1 MGSSLRRK
9 TPRPRKGD
17 SEPLSSSSA
26 SPYSAGSKCSR
37 AQESDPDGL
46 RTLRYNRGGAER
58 YWGVAKWQGTGFW
71 SRDRRFES
79 CRPSPSARQPE
90 GSLSRP
96 MSEGGTSPP
105 IFAVVLAAG
114 KGTRMKSNRAKVLH
128 TLCGV
133 PMINYVIEATR
144 PLVPE
149 RLLVVVGHQAELVEA
164 VLPEDAEPVLQREQR
179 GTGDAVRVALR
190 AIDEEEKGVLLVV
203 NGDGPL
209 ISDRTLGELVER
221 HRSAGV
227 GATVLVAE
235 LEDPSGLG
243 RVVEDAGV
251 VRIVEERDATEIER
265 GIGLVNL
272 GLYAFKLSEVRDAI
286 ERVEADNGQDELYLT
301 DVLEIIGRRSRAVTY
316 RLKDL
321 EEANLVN
328 DRSQLARAEEI
339 LRRRILDAHM
349 RDGVTVR
356 DPVSTHIEASVE
368 IGRDT
373 VILPGTF
380 LRGNT
385 KIGSDCVV
393 GPSTDLLD
401 TVVEDGARVEHSVG
415 RGAEVGEGATVGPYA
430 FLRPGTVL
438 GPEAKVGAYCE
449 VKNSRVGKG
458 SKVPHLSYVG
468 DAEIGEDANLGAG
481 TITANYDGVKK
492 NRTTIGDGAFTGVNT
507 NLIAP
512 VTIGEGA
519 YLGAGSVVNKDI
531 PPGKL
536 AVGMPARVIRDA
548 PEFLRKAS
556 KSEDAEGERPESE
569 TED

>member
-1 MGSSLRRK
+1 MSHA
-9 TPRPRKGD
+9 
-17 SEPLSSSSA
+17 E
-26 SPYSAGSKCSR
+26 
-37 AQESDPDGL
+37 
-46 RTLRYNRGGAER
+46 TLP
-58 YWGVAKWQGTGFW
+58 QT
-71 SRDRRFES
+71 
-79 CRPSPSARQPE
+79 
-90 GSLSRP
+90 
-96 MSEGGTSPP
+96 
-105 IFAVVLAAG
+105 FAVVLAAG

-133 PMINYVIEATR
+133 PMVNYVIEA
-144 PLVPE
+144 LKSLAPE
-149 RLLVVVGHQAELVEA
+149 RLIVVVGHQADLVRG
-164 VLPEDAEPVLQREQR
+164 VLPGDAETVLQHEQL
-179 GTGDAVRVALR
+179 GTGDAVRVALE
-190 AIDEEEKGVLLVV
+190 ALEGEEEGVLLVV

-209 ISDRTLGELVER
+209 ISEMTLGELLER

-235 LEDPSGLG
+235 LEEPRGLG
-243 RVVEDAGV
+243 RVVEEAGV
-251 VRIVEERDATEIER
+251 VRIVEERDATDEER
-265 GIGLVNL
+265 AIRLVNL
-272 GLYAFKLSEVRDAI
+272 GLYAFELSEIRDAI
-286 ERVEADNGQDELYLT
+286 GKVGVDNGQGELYLT

-349 RDGVTVR
+349 REGVTVR
-356 DPVSTHIEASVE
+356 DPVITHIEASVQ

-373 VILPGTF
+373 VILPGSF
-380 LRGNT
+380 LRGT
-385 KIGSDCVV
+385 TRIGSDCVI
-393 GPSTDLLD
+393 GPSADLLD
-401 TVVEDGARVEHSVG
+401 TRVGDGARVEHSVG

-438 GPEAKVGAYCE
+438 GPDAKVGAYCE
-449 VKNSRVGKG
+449 VKNTRVGRG

-481 TITANYDGVKK
+481 TITANYDGVNKH
-492 NRTTIGDGAFTGVNT
+492 RTTIGDGAFTGVNT

-512 VTIGEGA
+512 VTIGDGA
-519 YLGAGSVVNKDI
+519 YLGAASVVNKDI

-548 PEFLRKAS
+548 PGRTK
-556 KSEDAEGERPESE
+556 EGPRDE
-569 TED
+569 TEG

>member
-1 MGSSLRRK
+1 MSHA
-9 TPRPRKGD
+9 
-17 SEPLSSSSA
+17 E
-26 SPYSAGSKCSR
+26 
-37 AQESDPDGL
+37 
-46 RTLRYNRGGAER
+46 TLP
-58 YWGVAKWQGTGFW
+58 QT
-71 SRDRRFES
+71 
-79 CRPSPSARQPE
+79 
-90 GSLSRP
+90 
-96 MSEGGTSPP
+96 
-105 IFAVVLAAG
+105 FAVVLAAG

-133 PMINYVIEATR
+133 PMVNYVIEA
-144 PLVPE
+144 LKSLAPE
-149 RLLVVVGHQAELVEA
+149 RLIVVVGHQADLVRG
-164 VLPEDAEPVLQREQR
+164 VLPGDAEAVLQREQL
-179 GTGDAVRVALR
+179 GTGDAVRVALE
-190 AIDEEEKGVLLVV
+190 ALEGEEGVLLVV

-209 ISDRTLGELVER
+209 ISEMTLGELLER

-235 LEDPSGLG
+235 LEEPRGLG
-243 RVVEDAGV
+243 RVVEEAGV
-251 VRIVEERDATEIER
+251 VRIVEERDATDEER
-265 GIGLVNL
+265 AIRLVNL
-272 GLYAFKLSEVRDAI
+272 GLYAFELSEIRDAI
-286 ERVEADNGQDELYLT
+286 GKVGVDNGQGELYLT

-349 RDGVTVR
+349 REGVTVR
-356 DPVSTHIEASVE
+356 DPVSTHIEASVQ

-373 VILPGTF
+373 VILPGSF
-380 LRGNT
+380 LRGT
-385 KIGSDCVV
+385 TRIGSDCVI
-393 GPSTDLLD
+393 GPSADLLD
-401 TVVEDGARVEHSVG
+401 TRVGDGARVEHSVG

-438 GPEAKVGAYCE
+438 GPDAKVGAYCE
-449 VKNSRVGKG
+449 VKNTRVGRG

-481 TITANYDGVKK
+481 TITANYDGVNKH
-492 NRTTIGDGAFTGVNT
+492 RTTIGDGAFTGVNT

-512 VTIGEGA
+512 VTIGDGA
-519 YLGAGSVVNKDI
+519 YLGAASVVNKDI

-548 PEFLRKAS
+548 PGRTK
-556 KSEDAEGERPESE
+556 EGPRDE
-569 TED
+569 TEG

>member
-1 MGSSLRRK
+1 
-9 TPRPRKGD
+9 
-17 SEPLSSSSA
+17 
-26 SPYSAGSKCSR
+26 
-37 AQESDPDGL
+37 
-46 RTLRYNRGGAER
+46 
-58 YWGVAKWQGTGFW
+58 
-71 SRDRRFES
+71 
-79 CRPSPSARQPE
+79 
-90 GSLSRP
+90 
-96 MSEGGTSPP
+96 MSQGGTLPQT
-105 IFAVVLAAG
+105 FAVVLAAG

-133 PMINYVIEATR
+133 PMVNYVIEA
-144 PLVPE
+144 LKSLAPE
-149 RLLVVVGHQAELVEA
+149 RLLVVVGHQADVVRG
-164 VLPEDAEPVLQREQR
+164 VLPEEAETVLQREQL
-179 GTGDAVRVALR
+179 GTGDAVRVALE
-190 AIDEEEKGVLLVV
+190 ALEGEEEGVLLVV

-209 ISDRTLGELVER
+209 ISDRTLEELVER

-235 LEDPSGLG
+235 LEDPRGLG

-251 VRIVEERDATEIER
+251 VRIVEERDATEEER
-265 GIGLVNL
+265 AIGLVNL
-272 GLYAFKLSEVRDAI
+272 GLYAFELSEIRDAI
-286 ERVEADNGQDELYLT
+286 GKVDSDNGQAELYLT

-349 RDGVTVR
+349 REGVTVR

-373 VILPGTF
+373 VILPGSF
-380 LRGNT
+380 LRGAT
-385 KIGSDCVV
+385 KIGSDCVI
-393 GPSTDLLD
+393 GPSADLLD
-401 TVVEDGARVEHSVG
+401 TVVGDGARVEHSVG

-438 GPEAKVGAYCE
+438 GPDAKVGAYCE
-449 VKNSRVGKG
+449 VKNTRVGRG

-481 TITANYDGVKK
+481 TITANYDGVNKH
-492 NRTTIGDGAFTGVNT
+492 RTTIGDGAFTGVNT

-512 VTIGEGA
+512 VTIGDGA

-548 PEFLRKAS
+548 PGRAKH
-556 KSEDAEGERPESE
+556 KDRRPRDE
-569 TED
+569 TEG

>member
-1 MGSSLRRK
+1 MTESS
-9 TPRPRKGD
+9 
-17 SEPLSSSSA
+17 
-26 SPYSAGSKCSR
+26 
-37 AQESDPDGL
+37 
-46 RTLRYNRGGAER
+46 
-58 YWGVAKWQGTGFW
+58 
-71 SRDRRFES
+71 
-79 CRPSPSARQPE
+79 
-90 GSLSRP
+90 
-96 MSEGGTSPP
+96 P

-128 TLCGV
+128 TLCGI
-133 PMINYVIEATR
+133 PMVNHVMEAIR
-144 PLVPE
+144 PLAPE
-149 RLLVVVGHQAELVEA
+149 KLLVVVGHQADVVRA
-164 VLPEDAEPVLQREQR
+164 VLPKEAEAVLQREQL
-179 GTGDAVRVALR
+179 GTGDAVRVALG
-190 AIDEEEKGVLLVV
+190 ALGGEEEGVLLVV

-209 ISDRTLGELVER
+209 ISDWTLNELVER

-235 LEDPSGLG
+235 LEDPRGLG
-243 RVVEDAGV
+243 RVVEEAGV
-251 VRIVEERDATEIER
+251 VRIIEERDATEEER

-272 GLYAFKLSEVRDAI
+272 GLYAFELSEIRDAI
-286 ERVEADNGQDELYLT
+286 GKVASENSEGELYLT
-301 DVLEIIGRRSRAVTY
+301 DVLKIIGRRSRAVTY

-339 LRRRILDAHM
+339 MRRRILDAHM
-349 RDGVTVR
+349 REGVTVR

-373 VILPGTF
+373 VILPGTL
-380 LRGNT
+380 LRGET
-385 KIGSDCVV
+385 KIGSDCVI
-393 GPSTDLLD
+393 GPSADLLD
-401 TVVEDGARVEHSVG
+401 TVVADGARVEHSVG
-415 RGAEVGEGATVGPYA
+415 RGAEVGEGAMVGPYA

-438 GPEAKVGAYCE
+438 GPEVKVGAYCE
-449 VKNSRVGKG
+449 VKNTRVGRG

-481 TITANYDGVKK
+481 TITANYDGVNK
-492 NRTTIGDGAFTGVNT
+492 NRTKIGDRAFTGINT

-512 VTIGEGA
+512 VTIGDDA

-548 PEFLRKAS
+548 PERARRDV
-556 KSEDAEGERPESE
+556 EERP
-569 TED
+569 

>member
-1 MGSSLRRK
+1 
-9 TPRPRKGD
+9 
-17 SEPLSSSSA
+17 
-26 SPYSAGSKCSR
+26 
-37 AQESDPDGL
+37 
-46 RTLRYNRGGAER
+46 
-58 YWGVAKWQGTGFW
+58 
-71 SRDRRFES
+71 
-79 CRPSPSARQPE
+79 
-90 GSLSRP
+90 
-96 MSEGGTSPP
+96 MSQGGTLPQT
-105 IFAVVLAAG
+105 FAVVLAAG

-133 PMINYVIEATR
+133 PMVNYVIVA
-144 PLVPE
+144 LKSLAPE
-149 RLLVVVGHQAELVEA
+149 RLLVVVGHQADVVRG
-164 VLPEDAEPVLQREQR
+164 VLPEEAETVLQREQL
-179 GTGDAVRVALR
+179 GTGDAVRVALE
-190 AIDEEEKGVLLVV
+190 ALEGEEEGVLLVV

-209 ISDRTLGELVER
+209 ISDRTLEELVER

-235 LEDPSGLG
+235 LEDPRGLG

-251 VRIVEERDATEIER
+251 VRIVEERDATEEER
-265 GIGLVNL
+265 AIGLVNL
-272 GLYAFKLSEVRDAI
+272 GLYAFDLSEIRDAI
-286 ERVEADNGQDELYLT
+286 GKVNADNGQGELYLT

-349 RDGVTVR
+349 REGVTVR

-373 VILPGTF
+373 VILPGSF
-380 LRGNT
+380 LRGAT
-385 KIGSDCVV
+385 KIGSDCVI
-393 GPSTDLLD
+393 GPSADLLD
-401 TVVEDGARVEHSVG
+401 TVVGDGARVEHSVG

-438 GPEAKVGAYCE
+438 GPDVKVGAYCE
-449 VKNSRVGKG
+449 VKNTRVGRG

-481 TITANYDGVKK
+481 TITANYDGVNKH
-492 NRTTIGDGAFTGVNT
+492 RTTIGDGAFTGVNT

-512 VTIGEGA
+512 VTIGDGA

-548 PEFLRKAS
+548 PGRAKH
-556 KSEDAEGERPESE
+556 KDRRPRDE
-569 TED
+569 TEG

>member
-1 MGSSLRRK
+1 
-9 TPRPRKGD
+9 
-17 SEPLSSSSA
+17 
-26 SPYSAGSKCSR
+26 
-37 AQESDPDGL
+37 
-46 RTLRYNRGGAER
+46 
-58 YWGVAKWQGTGFW
+58 
-71 SRDRRFES
+71 
-79 CRPSPSARQPE
+79 
-90 GSLSRP
+90 
-96 MSEGGTSPP
+96 MSEGVTMPP
-105 IFAVVLAAG
+105 ILAVVLAGG

-133 PMINYVIEATR
+133 PMVNHVMEVIR
-144 PLVPE
+144 PLAPKK
-149 RLLVVVGHQAELVEA
+149 LLVVVGHQADVVRAVLPKDAEA
-164 VLPEDAEPVLQREQR
+164 VLQTEQL
-179 GTGDAVRVALR
+179 GTGDAVRVALG
-190 AIDEEEKGVLLVV
+190 AFGGEQEGVLLVV

-209 ISDRTLGELVER
+209 ISDRTLNELVER

-235 LEDPSGLG
+235 LEDPRGLG

-251 VRIVEERDATEIER
+251 VRIVEERDATEAER
-265 GIGLVNL
+265 GINLVNL
-272 GLYAFKLSEVRDAI
+272 GLYAFELSEIRDAI
-286 ERVEADNGQDELYLT
+286 GRLKAENGQGELYLT
-301 DVLEIIGRRSRAVTY
+301 DVLEIIGSRSRAVTY
-316 RLKDL
+316 RLKNP

-380 LRGNT
+380 LRGDT
-385 KIGSDCVV
+385 RIGSDCVI
-393 GPSTDLLD
+393 GPSADLLD
-401 TVVEDGARVEHSVG
+401 TVVGDGARVEHSVG
-415 RGAEVGEGATVGPYA
+415 RDAEVGEGAAVGPYA

-449 VKNSRVGKG
+449 VKNTQVGRG

-481 TITANYDGVKK
+481 TITANYDGMNK
-492 NRTTIGDGAFTGVNT
+492 NRTKIGDRAFTGVNT
-507 NLIAP
+507 SLIAP

-519 YLGAGSVVNKDI
+519 YIGAGSVVNKDV

-548 PEFLRKAS
+548 PGRTK
-556 KSEDAEGERPESE
+556 EGPRDE
-569 TED
+569 TEG

>member
-1 MGSSLRRK
+1 MSHAETL
-9 TPRPRKGD
+9 PR
-17 SEPLSSSSA
+17 
-26 SPYSAGSKCSR
+26 
-37 AQESDPDGL
+37 
-46 RTLRYNRGGAER
+46 T
-58 YWGVAKWQGTGFW
+58 
-71 SRDRRFES
+71 
-79 CRPSPSARQPE
+79 
-90 GSLSRP
+90 
-96 MSEGGTSPP
+96 
-105 IFAVVLAAG
+105 FAVVLAAG

-133 PMINYVIEATR
+133 PMVNYVIEALK
-144 PLVPE
+144 PLAPE
-149 RLLVVVGHQAELVEA
+149 RLLVVVGHQADVVRG
-164 VLPEDAEPVLQREQR
+164 VLPEEAETVLQREQL
-179 GTGDAVRVALR
+179 GTGDAVRVALEVLEG
-190 AIDEEEKGVLLVV
+190 EEEGVLLVV

-227 GATVLVAE
+227 GATVFVVE
-235 LEDPSGLG
+235 IEDPIGLG

-251 VRIVEERDATEIER
+251 VKIGEEGKATEIEGR
-265 GIGLVNL
+265 IGLVDM
-272 GLYAFKLSEVRDAI
+272 GVYAFKLSEVRDAI
-286 ERVEADNGQDELYLT
+286 ERVDADNGELYLT

-349 RDGVTVR
+349 RAGVTVR

-373 VILPGTF
+373 VILPGTL
-380 LRGNT
+380 LRGST
-385 KIGSDCVV
+385 QIGSDCVI
-393 GPSTDLLD
+393 GPSADLLD
-401 TVVEDGARVEHSVG
+401 TVVADGAHVEHSVG
-415 RGAEVGEGATVGPYA
+415 RGAEVGERASVGPYA

-438 GPEAKVGAYCE
+438 GPDTKVGAYCE
-449 VKNSRVGKG
+449 VKNTRVGKG

-468 DAEIGEDANLGAG
+468 DAEIGENANLGAG

-492 NRTTIGDGAFTGVNT
+492 NRTTIGDRAFTGVNT
-507 NLIAP
+507 DLIAP
-512 VTIGEGA
+512 VTIGDGA

-536 AVGMPARVIRDA
+536 AVGIPARVIRDA
-548 PEFLRKAS
+548 PGRTKQG
-556 KSEDAEGERPESE
+556 EGERR

>member
-1 MGSSLRRK
+1 
-9 TPRPRKGD
+9 
-17 SEPLSSSSA
+17 
-26 SPYSAGSKCSR
+26 
-37 AQESDPDGL
+37 
-46 RTLRYNRGGAER
+46 
-58 YWGVAKWQGTGFW
+58 
-71 SRDRRFES
+71 
-79 CRPSPSARQPE
+79 
-90 GSLSRP
+90 
-96 MSEGGTSPP
+96 MSEGGALPP
-105 IFAVVLAAG
+105 VFAVVLAAG

-133 PMINYVIEATR
+133 PMVNYVIEALK
-144 PLVPE
+144 PLAPE
-149 RLLVVVGHQAELVEA
+149 RLLVVVGHQAGLVEE
-164 VLPEDAEPVLQREQR
+164 VLPREAETVLQREQL
-179 GTGDAVRVALR
+179 GTGDAVRVALE
-190 AIDEEEKGVLLVV
+190 ALGGEEEGVLLVV

-209 ISDRTLGELVER
+209 ISERTLEELVAR
-221 HRSAGV
+221 HRAAGV

-235 LEDPSGLG
+235 LEDPRGLG
-243 RVVEDAGV
+243 RVVEEAGV
-251 VRIVEERDATEIER
+251 VRIVEERDANEDEL

-272 GLYAFKLSEVRDAI
+272 GLYAFDLSEIRDAI
-286 ERVEADNGQDELYLT
+286 GQVASENLQGELYLT

-349 RDGVTVR
+349 REGVTVR

-380 LRGNT
+380 LRGST
-385 KIGSDCVV
+385 KIGSDCVI
-393 GPSTDLLD
+393 GPSADLLD
-401 TVVEDGARVEHSVG
+401 TVVSDGARVEHSVG

-449 VKNSRVGKG
+449 VKNTRVGKG

-481 TITANYDGVKK
+481 TITANYDGVNK
-492 NRTTIGDGAFTGVNT
+492 NRTTIGDGVFTGINT

-512 VTIGEGA
+512 VTIGDGA

-548 PEFLRKAS
+548 PGGKR
-556 KSEDAEGERPESE
+556 ERRSRDE
-569 TED
+569 TEG

>member
-1 MGSSLRRK
+1 
-9 TPRPRKGD
+9 
-17 SEPLSSSSA
+17 
-26 SPYSAGSKCSR
+26 
-37 AQESDPDGL
+37 
-46 RTLRYNRGGAER
+46 
-58 YWGVAKWQGTGFW
+58 
-71 SRDRRFES
+71 
-79 CRPSPSARQPE
+79 
-90 GSLSRP
+90 
-96 MSEGGTSPP
+96 
-105 IFAVVLAAG
+105 
-114 KGTRMKSNRAKVLH
+114 MKSNRAKVLH

-133 PMINYVIEATR
+133 PMVNYVIEATR

-149 RLLVVVGHQAELVEA
+149 RLLVVVGHQAGLVEA
-164 VLPEDAEPVLQREQR
+164 VLPEDAEPVVQSEQL
-179 GTGDAVRVALR
+179 GTGDAVRVALG
-190 AIDEEEKGVLLVV
+190 ALEEEGEGVLLVV

-209 ISDRTLGELVER
+209 ISGRTLGELVEK
-221 HRSAGV
+221 HRSAEV

-235 LEDPSGLG
+235 LDDPSGLG
-243 RVVEDAGV
+243 RVVEEAGV
-251 VRIVEERDATEIER
+251 VRIVEERDATEAER
-265 GIGLVNL
+265 EIGLVNL
-272 GLYAFKLSEVRDAI
+272 GLYAFELSEVRDAI
-286 ERVEADNGQDELYLT
+286 AGVASENEKGELYLT

-316 RLKDL
+316 RLKNP

-385 KIGSDCVV
+385 KIGSDCVI
-393 GPSTDLLD
+393 GPSADLLD
-401 TVVEDGARVEHSVG
+401 TVVGEGARVEHSVG
-415 RGAEVGEGATVGPYA
+415 RGAQVGEGASVGPYA

-438 GPEAKVGAYCE
+438 GPHVKVGAYCE
-449 VKNSRVGKG
+449 VKNTRVGRG

-468 DAEIGEDANLGAG
+468 DAEIGENANLGAG

-492 NRTTIGDGAFTGVNT
+492 NRTIIGDGAFTGVNT

-512 VTIGEGA
+512 VTIGDGA

-548 PEFLRKAS
+548 PTRARQGDENS
-556 KSEDAEGERPESE
+556 ERPDTE
-569 TED
+569 TEG

>member
-1 MGSSLRRK
+1 
-9 TPRPRKGD
+9 
-17 SEPLSSSSA
+17 
-26 SPYSAGSKCSR
+26 
-37 AQESDPDGL
+37 
-46 RTLRYNRGGAER
+46 
-58 YWGVAKWQGTGFW
+58 
-71 SRDRRFES
+71 
-79 CRPSPSARQPE
+79 
-90 GSLSRP
+90 
-96 MSEGGTSPP
+96 MSEGDTLPQT
-105 IFAVVLAAG
+105 FAVVLAAG

-133 PMINYVIEATR
+133 PMVNYVIEALK
-144 PLVPE
+144 PLAPE

-164 VLPEDAEPVLQREQR
+164 VLPEEAEPVLQREQL
-179 GTGDAVRVALR
+179 GTGDAVRVALE
-190 AIDEEEKGVLLVV
+190 ALGDEEEGVLLVV

-209 ISDRTLGELVER
+209 ISARTLDGLVER

-235 LEDPSGLG
+235 LEDPRGLG

-251 VRIVEERDATEIER
+251 VRIVEERDATEEELE
-265 GIGLVNL
+265 IGFVNL
-272 GLYAFKLSEVRDAI
+272 GLYAFELSEIRDAI
-286 ERVEADNGQDELYLT
+286 GRVERENSQGELYLT
-301 DVLEIIGRRSRAVTY
+301 DVLEILGSRSRAVTY

-349 RDGVTVR
+349 REGVTVR
-356 DPVSTHIEASVE
+356 DPVSTHIEAGVR

-373 VILPGTF
+373 VILPGTY
-380 LRGNT
+380 LRGT
-385 KIGSDCVV
+385 TSIGSDCVI
-393 GPSTDLLD
+393 GPSADLHD
-401 TVVEDGARVEHSVG
+401 TVVADGARVEHSVG

-438 GPEAKVGAYCE
+438 GPDAKVGAYCE
-449 VKNSRVGKG
+449 VKNTRVGRG

-481 TITANYDGVKK
+481 TITANYDGQNK
-492 NRTTIGDGAFTGVNT
+492 NRTTIGDGAFTGINT

-512 VTIGEGA
+512 VTIGEDA
-519 YLGAGSVVNKDI
+519 YTGAGSVVSKDV

-536 AVGMPARVIRDA
+536 AVGWPARAIKESPQSR
-548 PEFLRKAS
+548 RKRMRGDD
-556 KSEDAEGERPESE
+556 EAEGQPRTTER
-569 TED
+569 ED